1 MSEKSSGGGA
11 GGAIGGAILGS
22 IGSARVS
29 GAFAKADA
37 KKQREME
44 EKINLLSLDQQK
56 FLEQRLQDVQGE
68 IAKQQIIYQYL
79 AVQNN
84 NEMLNRIQGK
94 RYTSYIVLGVGVVI
108 LAIVI
113 LKLGKKKNG

>member
-1 MSEKSSGGGA
+1 MA
-11 GGAIGGAILGS
+11 GGAVWGALGGTLGS
-22 IGSARVS
+22 TLITSS
-29 GAFAKADA
+29 FAKADA

-44 EKINLLSLDQQK
+44 EKIAMLSLDQQK
-56 FLEQRLQDVQGE
+56 WLEQRLQDVQGE
-68 IAKQQIIYQYL
+68 VAKQQIIYQYL

-108 LAIVI
+108 LAVVI
-113 LKLGKKKNG
+113 LKLGKNKNG

>member
-1 MSEKSSGGGA
+1 MA
-11 GGAIGGAILGS
+11 GGAIWGQVGGTLGS
-22 IGSARVS
+22 AIIGS
-29 GAFAKADA
+29 AFAKADA

-44 EKINLLSLDQQK
+44 EKIALLSLEQQK

-108 LAIVI
+108 LAVVI

>member
-1 MSEKSSGGGA
+1 MA
-11 GGAIGGAILGS
+11 GGAVWGALGGTLGS
-22 IGSARVS
+22 TIITSS
-29 GAFAKADA
+29 FAKADA

-84 NEMLNRIQGK
+84 NEMLNKIQAK
-94 RYTSYIVLGVGVVI
+94 RYTSYIVLGVGVVV

-113 LKLGKKKNG
+113 LKLGKGKNG

>member
-1 MSEKSSGGGA
+1 MA
-11 GGAIGGAILGS
+11 GGAVWGALGGTLGS
-22 IGSARVS
+22 TLITSS
-29 GAFAKADA
+29 FAKADA

-94 RYTSYIVLGVGVVI
+94 RYTSYIVLGVGIVI
-108 LAIVI
+108 LAVVI